1 MYLEH
6 QWEFAVHI
14 LQFCCTSQHYETVE
28 YEHHR
33 TTDGGDT
40 GIYFL
45 SVLQRPLCVVSHI
58 EAKTV
63 DKSEKRYISITNGP
77 MRLIF
82 YSLLVH
88 MSTSKP

>member
-14 LQFCCTSQHYETVE
+14 LQHYETVE

-45 SVLQRPLCVVSHI
+45 ST
-58 EAKTV
+58 E
-63 DKSEKRYISITNGP
+63 
-77 MRLIF
+77 M
-82 YSLLVH
+82 YSA
-88 MSTSKP
+88 

>member
-6 QWEFAVHI
+6 EWEFAVHI

-45 SVLQRPLCVVSHI
+45 STEIHSASAAVVWYYSS
-58 EAKTV
+58 K
-63 DKSEKRYISITNGP
+63 NGG
-77 MRLIF
+77 
-82 YSLLVH
+82 
-88 MSTSKP
+88 

>member
-1 MYLEH
+1 MCLEH

-45 SVLQRPLCVVSHI
+45 PTEMYSASEAVV
-58 EAKTV
+58 
-63 DKSEKRYISITNGP
+63 
-77 MRLIF
+77 
-82 YSLLVH
+82 
-88 MSTSKP
+88 

>member
-6 QWEFAVHI
+6 EWEFAVHI

-45 SVLQRPLCVVSHI
+45 STEMYSASEAVV
-58 EAKTV
+58 
-63 DKSEKRYISITNGP
+63 
-77 MRLIF
+77 
-82 YSLLVH
+82 
-88 MSTSKP
+88 